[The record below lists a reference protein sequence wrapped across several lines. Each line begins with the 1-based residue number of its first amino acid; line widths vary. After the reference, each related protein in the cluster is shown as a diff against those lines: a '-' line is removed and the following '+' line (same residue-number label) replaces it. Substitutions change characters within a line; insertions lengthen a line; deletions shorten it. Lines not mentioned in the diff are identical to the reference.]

1 MQAVL
6 GRFTTLHRC
15 LSRLQMVDLQEPNSA
30 ISMHAS
36 PVKPQSVSGYALHS
50 EMLHIVYPHLRD
62 LDLRHEALAQVLKH
76 DAVTGGKEGQDVTN
90 EVLLVRTELFPV
102 RCITAQV
109 HLLGCM

>member
-1 MQAVL
+1 
-6 GRFTTLHRC
+6 
-15 LSRLQMVDLQEPNSA
+15 MVDRQEPNSA
-30 ISMHAS
+30 ISVLAS
-36 PVKPQSVSGYALHS
+36 PVLSQSVNRYAFNS
-50 EMLHIVYPHLRD
+50 KMFRDVYPHLRN